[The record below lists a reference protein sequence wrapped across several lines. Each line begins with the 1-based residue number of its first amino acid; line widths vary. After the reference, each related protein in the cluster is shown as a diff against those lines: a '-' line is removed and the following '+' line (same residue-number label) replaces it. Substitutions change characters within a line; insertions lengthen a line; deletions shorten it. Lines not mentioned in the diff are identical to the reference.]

1 MTESIPPAPAAADTE
16 PVLFRELGGSWWWL
30 LAGPAAGGAMMFI
43 QLSAGAGVQYGVP
56 VAFMILVSGFLAIQI
71 KAARIHT
78 SVELT
83 PTTLRQGT
91 EFVTIADIVKIYP
104 EPKRHEREHW
114 QSYRAF
120 GELSSMPRGRTGIG
134 MKLTDGR
141 SGQAWAR
148 RHRTLRKA
156 LDTLVQER
164 AA

>member
-1 MTESIPPAPAAADTE
+1 MTESVPAVPVASE
-16 PVLFRELGGSWWWL
+16 QVLFREPGGTWWWL
-30 LAGPAAGGAMMFI
+30 LAGPAAGAAMMFI
-43 QLSAGAGVQYGVP
+43 QVSGGAGLQFGVP
-56 VAFMILVSGFLAIQI
+56 VAFMILVSGFLTIQI

-91 EFVTIADIVKIYP
+91 EFVTVADIVKIYP

-148 RHRTLRKA
+148 RHRTLRAA
-156 LDTLVQER
+156 LDALVEKP
-164 AA
+164 AS

>member
-1 MTESIPPAPAAADTE
+1 MTESTPPAPDTTE
-16 PVLFRELGGSWWWL
+16 QVLFHEPGGTWWWL

-43 QLSAGAGVQYGVP
+43 QLSGGGGVQFGVP
-56 VAFMILVSGFLAIQI
+56 AAFMILVSGFLWIQI

-104 EPKRHEREHW
+104 EPKRHENEKW

-120 GELSSMPRGRTGIG
+120 GELSGIPRGRTGIG

-148 RHRTLRKA
+148 RHRTLRAA
-156 LDTLVQER
+156 LESLVGEP
-164 AA
+164 AS